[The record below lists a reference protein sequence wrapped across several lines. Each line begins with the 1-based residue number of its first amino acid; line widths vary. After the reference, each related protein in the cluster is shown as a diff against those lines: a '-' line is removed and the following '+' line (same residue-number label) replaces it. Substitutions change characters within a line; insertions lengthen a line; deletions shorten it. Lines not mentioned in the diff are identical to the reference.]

1 MLRFD
6 YYFRLI
12 SFNSIL
18 LIEPNTTTIDISM
31 GFIVMNGLE
40 NKFKEKTTKNRLLY
54 NQIFRFDY

>member
-31 GFIVMNGLE
+31 GFIVINGLE
-40 NKFKEKTTKNRLLY
+40 NKFKEKTTTKKKKTK
-54 NQIFRFDY
+54 